1 MREDV
6 RLRRLEVQV
15 HYDTSF
21 LWLDTRGALGQAWG
35 YSGRFGRWRL
45 ESEALVLVGEHE
57 TENNFGSF
65 GMRQASLVTEGAASW
80 DSAFDF
86 AYKWVDDCMTAIRH
100 LPVVRRIYM
109 KVVQLQPLKNESE
122 RSKIQASL
130 VKRFPG
136 IDQLSVDANA
146 TLNSGVSYNSSLNNE
161 HGQRLSTLVIG
172 VMKPEQREAQLLR
185 ELPED
190 GAVGDFGYVADFDQR
205 LERKAGEIEPVL
217 AEMRRQAKLT
227 DQHIRSRMLIPVIKN
242 A

>member
-45 ESEALVLVGEHE
+45 EPEALVLVGEHE

-65 GMRQASLVTEGAASW
+65 GMRQASLVTEGGNGW

-86 AYKWVDDCMTAIRH
+86 AYRWIDDCMTAVRHMPIIRR
-100 LPVVRRIYM
+100 VYM

-122 RSKIQASL
+122 RSKIQSSL

-136 IDQLSVDANA
+136 IDEFNPDANA
-146 TLNSGVSYNSSLNNE
+146 ALNSGVSYNSSINSQY
-161 HGQRLSTLVIG
+161 GQRLSTMVIG
-172 VMKPEQREAQLLR
+172 VMKPEQRAAQLLR
-185 ELPED
+185 ELPDD
-190 GAVGDFGYVADFDQR
+190 GPVGDFGYMADFDQR
-205 LERKAGEIEPVL
+205 LECRAEDLKPIL
-217 AEMRRQAKLT
+217 TEMRRQARST
-227 DQHIRSRMLIPVIKN
+227 DQHIRSRVLIPVIKN